1 MASTT
6 LTPHGHR
13 TGGGRTG
20 QNTALRMSTSTKIIV
35 GIVIV
40 VVMALT
46 SFWGVYAPSFS
57 EAYILPV
64 QMTAAD
70 GTPLGDFQC
79 RPVPGENGK
88 TLLVFRDADFLRQ
101 TTGGM
106 VHSKIILSYKGT
118 PFFEGI
124 VPGPM
129 EAIEI
134 PSGSLP
140 PPSGNSGITEAPGRR
155 PVMALLLKGRRFL
168 YTTGEILWFYR
179 IKR

>member
-6 LTPHGHR
+6 LTPRGHR

-79 RPVPGENGK
+79 RPVPAENGK
-88 TLLVFRDADFLRQ
+88 TLLVFRAAWCIPKSSFPTKARRSLKESSPAPWRPLKFPQAAFL
-101 TTGGM
+101 
-106 VHSKIILSYKGT
+106 
-118 PFFEGI
+118 
-124 VPGPM
+124 
-129 EAIEI
+129 
-134 PSGSLP
+134 
-140 PPSGNSGITEAPGRR
+140 PPSGNSGITEDAPGKPACYGIVTERAQ
-155 PVMALLLKGRRFL
+155 VSL
-168 YTTGEILWFYR
+168 YNR
-179 IKR
+179 

>member
-1 MASTT
+1 
-6 LTPHGHR
+6 
-13 TGGGRTG
+13 
-20 QNTALRMSTSTKIIV
+20 MSTSTKIFV

-46 SFWGVYAPSFS
+46 SLWGVYAPTFS
-57 EAYILPV
+57 EAYVLPV
-64 QMTAAD
+64 QMTTAD
-70 GTPLGDFQC
+70 GAPLAA
-79 RPVPGENGK
+79 ENGK
-88 TLLVFRDADFLRQ
+88 TLLVFRDTDFLRQ
-101 TTGGM
+101 TTGNM

-140 PPSGNSGITEAPGRR
+140 PQFQ
-155 PVMALLLKGRRFL
+155 ALQQN
-168 YTTGEILWFYR
+168 
-179 IKR
+179 

>member
-46 SFWGVYAPSFS
+46 S
-57 EAYILPV
+57 YILPV

-140 PPSGNSGITEAPGRR
+140 PPFRELRHH
-155 PVMALLLKGRRFL
+155 
-168 YTTGEILWFYR
+168 
-179 IKR
+179 

>member
-106 VHSKIILSYKGT
+106 VHSKIILSYKGM

-140 PPSGNSGITEAPGRR
+140 PPFRELRHH
-155 PVMALLLKGRRFL
+155 
-168 YTTGEILWFYR
+168 
-179 IKR
+179 

>member
-6 LTPHGHR
+6 LTPRGHR

-20 QNTALRMSTSTKIIV
+20 QNTAPRMSTSTKIIV

-106 VHSKIILSYKGT
+106 VHSLSL
-118 PFFEGI
+118 I
-124 VPGPM
+124 H
-129 EAIEI
+129 I
-134 PSGSLP
+134 
-140 PPSGNSGITEAPGRR
+140 
-155 PVMALLLKGRRFL
+155 
-168 YTTGEILWFYR
+168 
-179 IKR
+179 

>member
-13 TGGGRTG
+13 TGGGRTV

-79 RPVPGENGK
+79 RPVPGAN
-88 TLLVFRDADFLRQ
+88 
-101 TTGGM
+101 
-106 VHSKIILSYKGT
+106 
-118 PFFEGI
+118 GI

-140 PPSGNSGITEAPGRR
+140 PPFRELRHH
-155 PVMALLLKGRRFL
+155 
-168 YTTGEILWFYR
+168 
-179 IKR
+179 

>member
-46 SFWGVYAPSFS
+46 SFWGVYAP
-57 EAYILPV
+57 
-64 QMTAAD
+64 
-70 GTPLGDFQC
+70 LGDFQC
-79 RPVPGENGK
+79 RPVPAENGK

-140 PPSGNSGITEAPGRR
+140 PPFRELRHN
-155 PVMALLLKGRRFL
+155 
-168 YTTGEILWFYR
+168 
-179 IKR
+179 